1 MAKSIRTKK
10 TEPVAIQ
17 PEKKAATGN
26 EILISPSIHAAVA
39 IDAWGKF
46 AGEVKLGELVEDVR
60 EKVKRVQGGDMRLME
75 AMLYG
80 QAMTLQTI
88 FTNLARRAV
97 NQEHLKQFQTHLTL
111 ALKAQAQCR
120 STLEALAEI
129 KNPRPVQFVKQAN
142 FANGHQ
148 QVNNGTALE
157 QATHARETQP
167 YQNELLEEAR
177 HGGTHLDTRTTA
189 KAARS
194 HPAVEAVEAVH
205 RAKKPRG

>member
-1 MAKSIRTKK
+1 MAKLIRTKK
-10 TEPVAIQ
+10 TELVATP
-17 PEKKAATGN
+17 PEKKTATGN
-26 EILISPSIHAAVA
+26 EILASPSIHAAVTM
-39 IDAWGKF
+39 DAWGKF
-46 AGEVKLGELVEDVR
+46 AGEVNLGELVEDVR
-60 EKVKRVQGGDMRLME
+60 DKVKRVQGGDMRLIE

-80 QAMTLQTI
+80 QAMTLQTM

>member
-129 KNPRPVQFVKQAN
+129 KNPRSVAFVKQAN
-142 FANGHQ
+142 IANNQ
-148 QVNNGTALE
+148 QVNNGTSPGRPSHTAINDN
-157 QATHARETQP
+157 A
-167 YQNELLEEAR
+167 QNELLEHQ
-177 HGGTHLDTRTTA
+177 HGDTLDTRAQSTA
-189 KAARS
+189 SGFNPHLETLDAID
-194 HPAVEAVEAVH
+194 
-205 RAKKPRG
+205 RA